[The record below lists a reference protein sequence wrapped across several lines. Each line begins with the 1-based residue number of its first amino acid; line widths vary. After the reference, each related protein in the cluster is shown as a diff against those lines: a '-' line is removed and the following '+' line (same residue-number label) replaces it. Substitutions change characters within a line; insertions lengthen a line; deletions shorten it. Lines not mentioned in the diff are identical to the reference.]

1 MSMQLLYWI
10 LMLLW
15 LVFGLWSN
23 WPAPGTPRTG
33 PAFRPLGGTLLLFIL
48 LVILGWQVFGSPVK
62 P

>member
-1 MSMQLLYWI
+1 MSFQLLYWV

-23 WPAPGTPRTG
+23 WPAAGAG
-33 PAFRPLGGTLLLFIL
+33 SNAFRPLGGTLMLFIL
-48 LVILGWQVFGSPVK
+48 LVILGWRVFGSPVH

>member
-1 MSMQLLYWI
+1 MSFQLLYWV

-15 LVFGLWSN
+15 LVLGLWAG
-23 WPAPGTPRTG
+23 WPPAGSPG

-48 LVILGWQVFGSPVK
+48 LVILGWRVFGSPVH